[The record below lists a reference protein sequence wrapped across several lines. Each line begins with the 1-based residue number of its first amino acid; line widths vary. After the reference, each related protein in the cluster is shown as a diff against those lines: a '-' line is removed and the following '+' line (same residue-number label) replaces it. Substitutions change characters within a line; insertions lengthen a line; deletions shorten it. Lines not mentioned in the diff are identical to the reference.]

1 MDVEK
6 CNCGAIEMEV
16 AENQYF
22 DEAIH
27 HRGTARCIP
36 LTDVAD
42 YAQLATLRDERDRAV
57 RILRMVTYQFDR
69 ALGKDFVEFHSG
81 EFEESMFVPGDFDYL
96 RQLIEG
102 EEGQ

>member
-1 MDVEK
+1 
-6 CNCGAIEMEV
+6 MEV

-42 YAQLATLRDERDRAV
+42 YAQLAALRDERDRAV
-57 RILRMVTYQFDR
+57 ERIME
-69 ALGKDFVEFHSG
+69 ALAWIQHSG
-81 EFEESMFVPGDFDYL
+81 LDPNYKGQHTNTVPNGL
-96 RQLIEG
+96 KVAQAIQAILEG
-102 EEGQ
+102 E

>member
-22 DEAIH
+22 DEAFH
-27 HRGTARCIP
+27 HRGTSRCIP

-42 YAQLATLRDERDRAV
+42 YAQLAALRDERD
-57 RILRMVTYQFDR
+57 
-69 ALGKDFVEFHSG
+69 
-81 EFEESMFVPGDFDYL
+81 
-96 RQLIEG
+96 
-102 EEGQ
+102 